1 MEYISNEEYRAREG
15 VSSSVLKKL
24 LISDAHLQYVVDNGW
39 QKTEATT
46 LGDAIHAYFLEPE
59 RFDSMYI
66 TEVDTYKKAYN
77 GFAAGDAKLDEYGK
91 PIVVLKHTTDSKMD
105 IKGEQYRKFQYMVSA
120 IKDCPEAMVMLK
132 NKEYVEASFFDSYN
146 NIPIKVRC
154 DFMYRDPENRLWV
167 VDIKSVGGTKER
179 PSDAKNFSR
188 VMFEFGYDL
197 QEYMYFEV
205 IKKYIPEV
213 YGFKFLCVDAKC
225 PSGVKI
231 YDIVPSESDWHEL
244 GGYRFKLAM
253 DRYKKFKARDIH
265 PVYERVTETINLSF
279 DAADKLVQLRE
290 VYGE

>member
-1 MEYISNEEYRAREG
+1 MEYITNAEYRLREG

-24 LISDAHLQYVVDNGW
+24 LISDAHLQYIVDNGW

-46 LGDAIHAYFLEPE
+46 LGDAIHAYFLESE
-59 RFDSMYI
+59 RFEDMY
-66 TEVDTYKKAYN
+66 TEEKEVYKKAYN
-77 GFAAGDAKLDEYGK
+77 GFAAGDAKLDDYGR
-91 PIVVLKHTTDSKMD
+91 PIIMLKHTRDSSMD
-105 IKGEQYRKFQYMVSA
+105 VKGEQYRKFKYMVDA
-120 IKDCPEAMVMLK
+120 IKECPQAMVML
-132 NKEYVEASFFDSYN
+132 NNRFNTELSFFDSYEG
-146 NIPIKVRC
+146 IPIKVRC
-154 DFMYRDPENRLWV
+154 DFMYRDEDGRLWI
-167 VDIKSVGGTKER
+167 VDIKTVGGTKER

-188 VMFEFGYDL
+188 TMYEYGYDL

-231 YDIVPSESDWHEL
+231 YDIIPGESEWHEL

-253 DRYKKFKARDIH
+253 DRYKKFKSRDIH

-279 DAADKLVQLRE
+279 DAADALVKLRE
-290 VYGE
+290 IYGE

>member
-1 MEYISNEEYRAREG
+1 MEYITQEEYRQREG

-24 LISDAHLQYVVDNGW
+24 LISEAHYQWVLDNGW

-59 RFDSMYI
+59 RFGDMYSVE
-66 TEVDTYKKAYN
+66 TETYKRAYN
-77 GFAAGDAKLDEYGK
+77 GFAAGDAKLDEDGK
-91 PIVVLKHTTDSKMD
+91 PITILKHSTDSKMD
-105 IKGEQYRKFQYMVSA
+105 IKGEQYRKFTSMVSA
-120 IKDCPEAMVMLK
+120 IKECPEAMIML
-132 NKEYVEASFFDSYN
+132 NNRENVEMSFFDTYKDT
-146 NIPIKVRC
+146 PIKVRC
-154 DFMYRDPENRLWV
+154 DFMYRDVEGRLWV
-167 VDIKSVGGTKER
+167 VDIKTVGGTRER
-179 PSDAKNFSR
+179 PSDAKHFSR
-188 VMFEFGYDL
+188 TMFEFGYDL

-231 YDIVPSESDWHEL
+231 YDIIPSESDWHEL

-253 DRYKKFKARDIH
+253 DRYKKFISKDIH
-265 PVYERVTETINLSF
+265 PVYERVTETLNLSF